1 MFRKGKKIVL
11 LLLAL
16 ALALGVFAACS
27 GTYKATPLD
36 GYVPSQNAA
45 QSNGGS
51 VVKKDGWYYFI
62 NGAEDYSATNTFGKP
77 VKGALMR
84 ISEEDLAAGKYGE
97 ADIVVPHI
105 ITPQDYTGGIFVY
118 GDYVYYATPNTVKN
132 MDGEVESSYLDFKRT
147 KLDGTETMTGYYV
160 QLSDN
165 ASAYRYVE
173 ENGVVYLL
181 YVDSSNTEIH
191 SYNTQTGTDTVLVKG
206 YTAYQFDAEDKTN
219 PTVYYTMAVAKKYT
233 YPNTSNESYNQLYKV
248 NASAT
253 ESPYTF
259 DLSDGYTDKSLS
271 EGDEDYEMEYINL
284 GTIVLDGVG
293 STAEHKT
300 PFNIDWKDEKN
311 NSNSALGYTYSFVK
325 YASGRLYFTITNLG
339 VPASSGVAS
348 VYCLSDLSE
357 NWNSITANPGTGSTA
372 GDAIVPVAV
381 STTNATSSALFYEAE
396 GSLYYIYLDSN
407 NSIVRVKVSSSADD
421 TDYIAES
428 TTLAKA
434 QEGAAFL
441 FLDGGYL
448 YYSTSGTNGNAL
460 NRIRYDGGSD
470 KYFGTIEGVTSDD
483 ADYKATKY
491 LQLDYNSS
499 WFAPEIVGGYL
510 FFGNAESYA
519 ENYMYVMANPADNN
533 ALEDLNEKYTDV
545 QDAFTDAATDFSEAS
560 NAMKYYFY
568 TGTTDVIKDEAGDYY
583 DQYDEE
589 DFEVIAAFE
598 SCGSAVGF
606 NFENLKGYNRQ
617 TAFYNVLGKVTDDD
631 AETIADTMKADL
643 LAAEEET
650 EETESTGW
658 TWQWA
663 AIFVPV
669 GVVVIAG
676 VAVAAVLLKRRSGR
690 R

>member
-1 MFRKGKKIVL
+1 MFKKGKKIVL

-16 ALALGVFAACS
+16 ALALGVFAACGS
-27 GTYKATPLD
+27 TYKAKPLD
-36 GYVPSQNAA
+36 GYESSQNAA

-62 NGAEDYSATNTFGKP
+62 NGSEDYSATNTFGTP

-84 ISEEDLAAGKYGE
+84 ISEQDLAAGNYTE

-105 ITPQDYTGGIFVY
+105 ITPQDYTGGIFIY

-206 YTAYQFDAEDKTN
+206 YSAYQFDAEDKTN
-219 PTVYYTMAVAKKYT
+219 PTVYYTMSVTKKYT
-233 YPNTSNESYNQLYKV
+233 YPSTSTEKYNQLYKV

-253 ESPYTF
+253 ESPYTL

-271 EGDEDYEMEYINL
+271 EGDEGYEMEYINL

-293 STAEHKT
+293 STAVKT
-300 PFNIDWKDEKN
+300 PFNIDWKEEKN
-311 NSNSALGYTYSFVK
+311 NSNSTGGYTYSFVK
-325 YASGRLYFTITNLG
+325 YASGKLYLTITNLG
-339 VPASSGVAS
+339 VPGDGTAS
-348 VYCLSDLSE
+348 VYCVDGTLSE
-357 NWNSITANPGTGSTA
+357 NWNSITVNPGTGSTA
-372 GDAIVPVAV
+372 GDVIVPVAV
-381 STTNATSSALFYEAE
+381 STTNATSSALFYEEE
-396 GSLYYIYLDSN
+396 GTMYYIYLDSS
-407 NSIVRVKVSSSADD
+407 NSIVRVQVSKSADD
-421 TDYIAES
+421 SDYIAGS
-428 TTLAKA
+428 TTLARN
-434 QEGAAFL
+434 QEGATFL

-460 NRIRYDGGSD
+460 NRIKYDGASEDYNIFSGAAATD
-470 KYFGTIEGVTSDD
+470 E
-483 ADYKATKY
+483 DYKATKY
-491 LQLDYNSS
+491 LQIDYNNS
-499 WFAPEIVGGYL
+499 WFAPEVLGGYL
-510 FFGNAESYA
+510 FFNNAESYS
-519 ENYMYVMANPADNN
+519 ENYMYVMVNPEDNN
-533 ALEDLNEKYTDV
+533 ALKELNDKYTDV
-545 QDAFTDAATDFSEAS
+545 QDAFTDVATNFSEAS

-568 TGTTDVIKDEAGDYY
+568 TGTTEIIKDEAGEYFE
-583 DQYDEE
+583 QYDEE

-598 SCGSAVGF
+598 SAGSAHGF
-606 NFENLKGYNRQ
+606 NFEDLKDYNKQ
-617 TAFYNVLGKVTDDD
+617 SAYYNVIGKVTEDD
-631 AETIADTMKADL
+631 AETIAESLKTDL
-643 LAAEEET
+643 LVAEEET
-650 EETESTGW
+650 TEDAGW

-676 VAVAAVLLKRRSGR
+676 VVVAVVLLKKRANKR
-690 R
+690 